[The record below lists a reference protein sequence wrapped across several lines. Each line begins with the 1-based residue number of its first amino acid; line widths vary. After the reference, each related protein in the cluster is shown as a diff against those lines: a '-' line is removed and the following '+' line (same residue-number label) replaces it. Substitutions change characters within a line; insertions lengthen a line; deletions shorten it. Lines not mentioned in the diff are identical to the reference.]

1 MSRRDSRFTRLNRD
15 KMYGGSVEVIERA
28 AREAGVTYYQMA
40 WAFSHLVEQLVNVT
54 CERRQVGIPG
64 FGQFFVVAK
73 RAAGAGRGRRVSRLK
88 FVPYQSL
95 TAEVEARVCPDDL
108 NLPVYKRAQCNS
120 SARTNTPIMSS
131 AVILKA
137 RLQIIHDAG
146 KDMQS
151 YLLPPTGKVP
161 KK

>member
-1 MSRRDSRFTRLNRD
+1 MSTRDNRFSRLNRD
-15 KMYGGSVEVIERA
+15 KIYGGSVEVIERA

-40 WAFSHLVEQLVNVT
+40 HMFSHLVEQLVNVT

-64 FGQFFVVAK
+64 MGQFFVVAK
-73 RAAGAGRGRRVSRLK
+73 RAAGSGKGRRVSRLR

-108 NLPVYKRAQCNS
+108 NLNTYKNAQRNS
-120 SARTNTPIMSS
+120 SARTNTPVFSS
-131 AVILKA
+131 SVILKA

-146 KDMQS
+146 KEMQS